1 MEFSDNK
8 PQCAFNSCANGF
20 WADKRVLITGHTGF
34 KGSWLTAWL
43 TQLGARVTGFA
54 LPPSTNPSMFE
65 MCGLARRNALSTLA
79 PMEHL
84 IGDVR
89 DLPAVERAFLASE
102 PEIVFHMAAQPL
114 VRLSYSEP
122 VETLATNIMGTVHVL
137 DAIRRA
143 PSVRAVVVVTSDKC
157 YANRGWVW
165 GYREDEAMGGHD
177 PYSASKGCAE
187 LVAAAYQS
195 SFLGVNGSRATIAS
209 ARAGNVIG
217 GGDWAA
223 DRLVP
228 DAIRALVAGEA
239 LVVRNPGATRPWQHV
254 LEPLS
259 GYLALAEKV
268 FEGQREWEGGWNF
281 GPWDEDAVPV
291 SEIASLITEA
301 WGSGAA
307 WKAMPDPN
315 APHEAPYLK
324 LDSSKARQRL
334 GWRPRLR
341 IAQALQ
347 WTVEWYR
354 RAQELRP
361 YGRGPANALSTLAP
375 NALSTLAPSDNAM
388 LDFTL
393 HQIAEFERLA

>member
-1 MEFSDNK
+1 M
-8 PQCAFNSCANGF
+8 GF
-20 WADKRVLITGHTGF
+20 WTDKRVLITGHTGF

-43 TQLGARVTGFA
+43 TQLGAQVTGFA
-54 LPPSTNPSMFE
+54 LPPSTSPSMFE
-65 MCGLARRNALSTLA
+65 MCGLASRMAANVT
-79 PMEHL
+79 
-84 IGDVR
+84 GDVR
-89 DLPAVERAFLASE
+89 HLESVEGAFLNSE

-114 VRLSYSEP
+114 VRLSYREP

-137 DAIRRA
+137 EAVRRT
-143 PSVRAVVVVTSDKC
+143 PSVRAAVVVTSDKC

-187 LVAAAYQS
+187 LVTSAYQAS
-195 SFLGVNGSRATIAS
+195 YMAVEGGHATVAS

-217 GGDWAA
+217 GGDWSA

-228 DAIRALVAGEA
+228 DAIRALADGQP
-239 LVVRNPGATRPWQHV
+239 LVVRNPAATRPWQHV

-268 FEGQREWEGGWNF
+268 HGGQRLWEGGWNF

-291 SEIASLITEA
+291 SEIAGMITDA
-301 WGSGAA
+301 WGSGS
-307 WKAMPDPN
+307 WQAMPDPN

-324 LDSSKARQRL
+324 LDSSKARQLL

-341 IAQALQ
+341 IGQAVQ
-347 WTVEWYR
+347 WTVDWYR
-354 RAQELRP
+354 CAVESAA
-361 YGRGPANALSTLAP
+361 GIH
-375 NALSTLAPSDNAM
+375 
-388 LDFTL
+388 DFTL
-393 HQIAEFERLA
+393 RQIADYERLGMSRSIASVIR